1 MENRVKGCAYC
12 DNKHICVDAFTDIS
26 PLCGAYDTSP
36 AYKLEIE
43 KVKREKDREDMIN
56 HLSNKVDWN
65 KYTDN
70 ELDKILRFISRVKVL
85 G

>member
-12 DNKHICVDAFTDIS
+12 NNKHTCVNAFTDIS

-43 KVKREKDREDMIN
+43 KVKREKDRE
-56 HLSNKVDWN
+56 
-65 KYTDN
+65 
-70 ELDKILRFISRVKVL
+70 
-85 G
+85 